1 MENMK
6 MTYVQALEAAIACEA
21 LSAEV
26 REKLEALKGQTAKR
40 NSGNKS
46 SAKDKERE
54 ANAMHLL
61 EVMKEV
67 GVPGTITDFLH
78 ADLEGL
84 KSCQNATAL
93 MNILQDMKLVDFKVD
108 KRRKYFFIK

>member
-6 MTYVQALEAAIACEA
+6 MTYMKALEAAIACEA

-26 REKLEALKGQTAKR
+26 REKLEALKEQTAKR
-40 NSGNKS
+40 NSGDKT

-54 ANAMHLL
+54 ASAMHLL

-78 ADLEGL
+78 ADFEGL

-93 MNILQDMKLVDFKVD
+93 MNLLQDMKLVDFKVD

>member
-26 REKLEALKGQTAKR
+26 REKLEALKEQTTKR
-40 NSGNKS
+40 NSGNKT
-46 SAKDKERE
+46 SAKNKERE

-61 EVMKEV
+61 EVMKKV

-84 KSCQNATAL
+84 KSTQNATAL
-93 MNILQDMKLVDFKVD
+93 MHLLQDMKLVDFKVD
-108 KRRKYFFIK
+108 KRRKYFFVK